1 MLKSSTQLRKTPG
14 AARQSWRASSPRELL
29 ARVKA
34 MLRRHAYT
42 SQNRDADS
50 IDLKLKELHHGNLT
64 LSSETYRVFWKEHP
78 LTLTTTEFNLL
89 HTFML
94 SPQRCFSREALCQLD
109 IFRDV
114 VSDRTIDSHIRRL
127 RAKFSALD
135 CNTVIETM
143 HGFGYQLGS
152 CV

>member
-1 MLKSSTQLRKTPG
+1 
-14 AARQSWRASSPRELL
+14 
-29 ARVKA
+29 
-34 MLRRHAYT
+34 MLRRHAYAST
-42 SQNRDADS
+42 SSQNNPTADS
-50 IDLKLKELHHGNLT
+50 KELQHGDLT
-64 LSSETYRVFWKEHP
+64 LSSDTYRVFWKEHA

-89 HTFML
+89 HTFLL

-127 RAKFSALD
+127 RGKFSALN
-135 CNTVIETM
+135 CNTVIETV